1 MTDLEEIMLKAW
13 INMSVNTR
21 ENRLLNELS
30 FNEMLVLNMIQN
42 KECSFKE
49 LVNELNILKSQLNRV
64 IQNLVQKKLIIAY
77 TPENDKRSLM
87 IKKGDNTELY
97 KQEHAR
103 MIEIMKKIRKQIGEE
118 DTLKLIYLLNQVAL
132 LVKEENEK

>member
-118 DTLKLIYLLNQVAL
+118 DTLKLIYLLNQVAS